1 MSPAL
6 LFYLLGS
13 TTTAAERTYPTTF
26 RVAVVSLELEPDRTR
41 VVGVAE
47 TPVEPVRTK
56 VVDL

>member
-1 MSPAL
+1 ML
-6 LFYLLGS
+6 LLLLTG
-13 TTTAAERTYPTTF
+13 TAAAERTYPTTF